1 MKMIRAD
8 KLADAIAEAQRFIGK
23 AQEAQKSC
31 REVRHVFGGDTFT
44 SEDWDRTA
52 MASAMRSSMDLSKT
66 LSNLRKRD

>member
-31 REVRHVFGGDTFT
+31 REVRGATGTAFY
-44 SEDWDRTA
+44 EDWDRTA
-52 MASAMRSSMDLSKT
+52 MASAMRSSMDLSKA
-66 LSNLRKRD
+66 LSSLRKRD

>member
-8 KLADAIAEAQRFIGK
+8 KLADAIAEAQRFIRK
-23 AQEAQKSC
+23 ASDAQLTC
-31 REVRHVFGGDTFT
+31 RGVRSASGTAFY
-44 SEDWDRTA
+44 EDWDRTA